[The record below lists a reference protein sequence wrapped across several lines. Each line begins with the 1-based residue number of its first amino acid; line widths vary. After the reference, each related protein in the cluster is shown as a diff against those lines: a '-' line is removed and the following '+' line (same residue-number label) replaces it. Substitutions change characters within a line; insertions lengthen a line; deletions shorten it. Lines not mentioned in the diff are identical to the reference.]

1 MKQEEPTQEQIKEF
15 WEWCGFTHFIVEDI
29 PWHKKPE
36 DYQRIYWYANNH
48 WIYPNGSKQ
57 KDPPPIDLN
66 SLFKYAVPKAID
78 KIMLPQEQG
87 CSCEIAY
94 AIIFKK
100 WLQYLELDIPNHVTT
115 LFWVI
120 WGVIKK

>member
-15 WEWCGFTHFIVEDI
+15 WEWCGFKLITEVWEQIKVLNWSLDRASELPEMVIISPDDSFIKEL
-29 PWHKKPE
+29 P
-36 DYQRIYWYANNH
+36 
-48 WIYPNGSKQ
+48 SF
-57 KDPPPIDLN
+57 DLN
-66 SLFKYAVPKAID
+66 NLFKYAVPKAID

-115 LFWVI
+115 LFWAIWEVI
-120 WGVIKK
+120 EK